1 MLGGWVNL
9 KGPLRS
15 LTSPAY
21 LGTMALCGLGLWAA
35 DRYATGK
42 WRGLRLV
49 AMGALGAG
57 VGYGILAPLFPPL
70 AAGAIGNAQAAANYA
85 PPASSASSAAA
96 TNKSFEPAQG
106 VESQGVFVGQ

>member
-1 MLGGWVNL
+1 MLGGWFNPRGLV
-9 KGPLRS
+9 RT

-70 AAGAIGNAQAAANYA
+70 AAGAVGTAAAA
-85 PPASSASSAAA
+85 AASAPASAPAAA
-96 TNKSFEPAQG
+96 ASTNKQFEPAQG
-106 VESQGVFVGQ
+106 VESSGVFVGQ